1 MGKEVLQIE
10 KLKESFLNKENFKIA
25 DLQAFYHSIDKD
37 LPKTTINWRI
47 NSLVKSNAIQRIG
60 RGMYKC
66 GSGNH
71 FTPELSQKASRI
83 NNLMKINF
91 PYLKFLIWQISEI
104 NILSQHLIN
113 KDIIYVEVEREAVE
127 AVFELLREKL
137 KYVLKGKSNEDVY
150 LEERIIVVRSLVSG
164 SPSQLVKNVP
174 TTSIEKLLVDLYC
187 DKEFEF
193 LQGYELTFIF
203 NTAFSK
209 YTINTN
215 KLLRYASR
223 KARREQVAEF
233 LLEEV
238 GVSC

>member
-1 MGKEVLQIE
+1 MGNEVLQIE
-10 KLKESFLNKENFKIA
+10 KLTDTFGKKDNFKIA

-47 NSLVKSNAIQRIG
+47 NSLVKSNTIQRIG

-71 FTPELSQKASRI
+71 FTPELSQKSSRI
-83 NNLMKINF
+83 SNLMKINF
-91 PYLKFLIWQISEI
+91 PYLKYLIWQISEI

-127 AVFELLREKL
+127 AAFELLREKF

-150 LEERIIVVRSLVSG
+150 FGERIIVVRSLVSG
-164 SPSQLVKNVP
+164 SPSQIVKNVP
-174 TTSIEKLLVDLYC
+174 TTTIEKLLVDLFS

-193 LQGYELTFIF
+193 LQGYELTSIF
-203 NTAFSK
+203 NHAFSK

-233 LLEEV
+233 LLE
-238 GVSC
+238 GSRG